1 VTATSS
7 SSDPNSCG
15 APLVETGPFHV
26 AVRKAETVVILDL
39 SGKLAA
45 GFGDDLL
52 RDTLGELFSEGWKKV
67 LVNLT
72 KVPFIDS
79 AGLGELVAA
88 LRRAQREG
96 ARLKLLNKAGRVQET
111 LYVSRLLPLFEV
123 FETEDAALASF
134 N

>member
-1 VTATSS
+1 M
-7 SSDPNSCG
+7 
-15 APLVETGPFHV
+15 VETGPFHV